1 MKAPYPLSEVFAGG
15 DCDGFV
21 LCTVGTCGWG
31 LAAIFLH
38 SAPTLWG
45 TGETHFLFSLE
56 ICTRTCFFSKVRQGA
71 QVRGCLG
78 TFVLLQPDLELE
90 WICSSKDEQLS
101 PLVLGLF
108 FTDYITKMVGIW
120 GEGVG
125 GFFSDTNS
133 LVKAKAKEYIFCWK
147 VWGFFY
153 YISSSYF
160 CAIVPFSFKRKRCVL
175 IFVPLS
181 CNEKLRLLFCCS
193 TFWESHVLC
202 AYISRWQNRSKYY
215 HIPASI
221 LFMERGSDKTTFSSQ
236 IALNTQK

>member
-1 MKAPYPLSEVFAGG
+1 MLPVWGLSLRLTLTINTCVKAPHPLSEVFAGG

-21 LCTVGTCGWG
+21 LCTVGTCGRG

-45 TGETHFLFSLE
+45 TGETHLLFSLE
-56 ICTRTCFFSKVRQGA
+56 ICTRTWFFSKVCQGA

-78 TFVLLQPDLELE
+78 TFIPLQPELELE

-101 PLVLGLF
+101 SLVLGLF

-125 GFFSDTNS
+125 GFFLDTNS

-160 CAIVPFSFKRKRCVL
+160 CAIVPFSLKRKDVCWFL
-175 IFVPLS
+175 YLYLAMKSYGCYSAAPHS
-181 CNEKLRLLFCCS
+181 G
-193 TFWESHVLC
+193 SHMFYV
-202 AYISRWQNRSKYY
+202 
-215 HIPASI
+215 HI
-221 LFMERGSDKTTFSSQ
+221 
-236 IALNTQK
+236 